1 MKQCR
6 SCGAAKPLSEFY
18 KHKAMADGHLNH
30 CKECKRKDAINVRNA
45 NIDYYRAYDRARA
58 NNPERVQSR
67 LDYAQS
73 ENGKKA
79 QGFAKKEFCK
89 RNPIARKCQMAVGTA
104 IRDGR
109 LVKGVCEVCGSTSKI
124 HGHHDDY
131 SKPLDVRWLC
141 PKHHAEW
148 HKHNQPLNR
157 DGIAR

>member
-1 MKQCR
+1 MKQCKK
-6 SCGAAKPLSEFY
+6 CGETKPLSEFY

-45 NIDYYRAYDRARA
+45 NIDYYRAYDQARA

-67 LDYAQS
+67 LNYAQS
-73 ENGKKA
+73 ENGRIM
-79 QGFAKKEFCK
+79 AKKSSANFTK
-89 RNPIARKCQMAVGTA
+89 NNPVAKKCQTAVRSA

-109 LVKGVCEVCGSTSKI
+109 LVKAACEVCGSTSKI
-124 HGHHDDY
+124 HGHHNDY

-157 DGIAR
+157 DGVAR